1 MGLTPLTRRRLAD
14 AWAGVIL
21 LVVFSG
27 SAFITGYGLGYTQR
41 PTVYRCPQIEGAK
54 PITTINSTQ
63 GQTCV
68 YVQHDKVYGRAT
80 ARVKL

>member
-1 MGLTPLTRRRLAD
+1 MNREDIIRMARDAGASHGGPLVMGLTPLTRRRLAD

-41 PTVYRCPQIEGAK
+41 RSAQPANG
-54 PITTINSTQ
+54 
-63 GQTCV
+63 
-68 YVQHDKVYGRAT
+68 
-80 ARVKL
+80 